1 MLSNFFIAIVL
12 PLDGSALLN
21 PLKVAVFGG
30 SGFVGRRISR
40 QLIYAGCEVVSI
52 LRSGKPPL
60 YYYDPDH
67 GAGLQNWS
75 DLLLK

>member
-12 PLDGSALLN
+12 LLDGSALLN

-40 QLIYAGCEVVSI
+40 QLIYTVCEVVSI
-52 LRSGKPPL
+52 PRSGKPPL
-60 YYYDPDH
+60 YYCDPYR

-75 DLLLK
+75 DLVC

>member
-12 PLDGSALLN
+12 PLDGPALLN

-30 SGFVGRRISR
+30 SGFVGRRIFR

-52 LRSGKPPL
+52 SRSGKPPL
-60 YYYDPDH
+60 YYCDTDR
-67 GAGLQNWS
+67 GSGLPNWS
-75 DLLLK
+75 DLVC